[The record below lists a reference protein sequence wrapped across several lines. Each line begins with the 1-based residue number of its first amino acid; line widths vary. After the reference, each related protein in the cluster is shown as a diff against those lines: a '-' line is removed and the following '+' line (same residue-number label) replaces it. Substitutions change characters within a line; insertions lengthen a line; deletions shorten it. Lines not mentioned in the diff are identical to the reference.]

1 VTDGGTDRETARR
14 PTAGASVFTICA
26 NLLPRRRP
34 ASSRLCS
41 SASKA
46 RETSIES
53 ANPSPWTDWSFVTVS
68 TPPSAPVRFGD
79 LGVPRALTDVLDRQ
93 GILSPFPIQAATL
106 PDAMSGRD
114 VCGKAPTGAG
124 KTLAFGL
131 AILSRLETA
140 PRAGRGRRRHPSAL
154 VLVPTRELAAQI
166 ETDLAPLAKA
176 LGAGVTSVYG
186 GVGYGKQLAALRNGV
201 DVLIACP
208 GRLTDLVERG
218 SVDLSFVTMVVI
230 DEADRMADMGFLPVV
245 RRLVDRTGDP
255 RQVLLFSATLDGP
268 VDRLVRDY
276 QRDPV
281 RHEVRSAAADRGA
294 IHHHFWRVERQHRV
308 AVTAE
313 TITARG
319 PAIVFCRT
327 KRGADRLSDRLA
339 RSGLD
344 TAAIHGDR
352 SQSQRERAL
361 AAFRSGRLDA
371 LVATDVAARGIHV
384 DAVPLV
390 VHFDPPADH
399 TDYVHRAGRTGRA
412 GADGIVVSLVERE
425 HVAGTERMQKRLGL
439 TGRISAP
446 DVRALATVDRT
457 GRTASARPPTKGHAG
472 PGSGTAQRPAG
483 SGTAQRPA
491 GSGTAQ
497 RPAGSRTEQR
507 PAGSR
512 RDATARNDGARR
524 RTRGQAQ
531 RRSRQ
536 PGK

>member
-1 VTDGGTDRETARR
+1 MNAT
-14 PTAGASVFTICA
+14 TI
-26 NLLPRRRP
+26 
-34 ASSRLCS
+34 S
-41 SASKA
+41 SA
-46 RETSIES
+46 
-53 ANPSPWTDWSFVTVS
+53 PL
-68 TPPSAPVRFGD
+68 RFRD
-79 LGVPRALTDVLDRQ
+79 LGVPLALTEVLERQ
-93 GILSPFPIQAATL
+93 GISTPFPIQAATL
-106 PDAMSGRD
+106 PDSLSGRD

-131 AILSRLETA
+131 AILSRLDAE
-140 PRAGRGRRRHPSAL
+140 PRTGRSRRRHPSSL
-154 VLVPTRELAAQI
+154 ILVPTRELAAQI

-176 LGAGVTSVYG
+176 LGASVTSVYG
-186 GVGYGKQLAALRNGV
+186 GVGYGKQLHALRNGV

-218 SVDLSFVTMVVI
+218 SVDLSFVKIVVV

-245 RRLVDRTGDP
+245 RRLVDRTGSP

-281 RHEVRSAAADRGA
+281 RHEVRSASADRGA
-294 IHHHFWRVERQHRV
+294 VHHHFWRVERQHRI

-339 RSGLD
+339 RSGLH

-352 SQSQRERAL
+352 SQGQRERAL
-361 AAFRSGRLDA
+361 ADFRSGRLDA

-425 HVAGTERMQKRLGL
+425 HVAGIERMQKRLGL
-439 TGRISAP
+439 SSRISAP
-446 DVRALATVDRT
+446 DVLALATVDRT
-457 GRTASARPPTKGHAG
+457 GRSQSPRPPTKRPSR
-472 PGSGTAQRPAG
+472 PGSTV
-483 SGTAQRPA
+483 
-491 GSGTAQ
+491 
-497 RPAGSRTEQR
+497 EQR
-507 PAGSR
+507 SGGSQRDAATR
-512 RDATARNDGARR
+512 RDAARR
-524 RTRGQAQ
+524 RARRQARGRSSQA
-531 RRSRQ
+531 
-536 PGK
+536 GK